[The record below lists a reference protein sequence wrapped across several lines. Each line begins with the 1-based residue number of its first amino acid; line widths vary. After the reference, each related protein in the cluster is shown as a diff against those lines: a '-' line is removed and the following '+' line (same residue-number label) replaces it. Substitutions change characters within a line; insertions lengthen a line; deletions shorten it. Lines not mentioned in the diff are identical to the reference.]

1 MYRTKTDSE
10 RQKCSRLGVVWL
22 YMVIVSK
29 FLRYCPF
36 QYSYS
41 RRSIGSPMGYIER
54 WYLQWP
60 WQTPNP
66 VFKVTTVLKSNIS
79 TTVRFRDEGTKEH

>member
-54 WYLQWP
+54 
-60 WQTPNP
+60 
-66 VFKVTTVLKSNIS
+66 
-79 TTVRFRDEGTKEH
+79 